1 MAVEGAF
8 TCDYIALRC
17 LLGCSLRIISHSRLT
32 VAFGLDPAAL
42 HTHVPA
48 AREITRPVCVLD
60 ARTQMSARIL
70 SAATPPR
77 QAKGVPLASRI
88 VFDRPPRFLLPV
100 RPRTCLSI
108 SVVFCVFTTGIKPF
122 LLCLLVAGCIYL
134 FVIILFIYL
143 FIYLFII
150 FLFFFLTMS
159 LGRISQP
166 LAQPLLPVFYA
177 SSLCCYPLQVD
188 QFYWNSGTTLTN
200 LKFPLYL
207 KT

>member
-1 MAVEGAF
+1 MAAEGAF

-32 VAFGLDPAAL
+32 AAFGLDPAAL

-48 AREITRPVCVLD
+48 AREIIRPVCVLD
-60 ARTQMSARIL
+60 ARTRMSARIL

-77 QAKGVPLASRI
+77 QAKDVPQASRI
-88 VFDRPPRFLLPV
+88 VFDRPPRFILPV

-134 FVIILFIYL
+134 FLYFFIYL
-143 FIYLFII
+143 LSFY
-150 FLFFFLTMS
+150 FFFLLMS

-166 LAQPLLPVFYA
+166 LAQPSLPVSVFYA
-177 SSLCCYPLQVD
+177 SSLCCYPLQVN
-188 QFYWNSGTTLTN
+188 QFSLE
-200 LKFPLYL
+200 PP
-207 KT
+207 